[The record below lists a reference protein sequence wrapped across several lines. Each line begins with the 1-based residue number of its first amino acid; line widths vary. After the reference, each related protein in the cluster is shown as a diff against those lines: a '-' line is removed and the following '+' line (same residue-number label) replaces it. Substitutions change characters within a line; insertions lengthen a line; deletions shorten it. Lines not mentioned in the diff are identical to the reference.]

1 MPRLDCFAV
10 LVAVREVLGA
20 TVGFLGAS
28 FGCRAEI
35 LKVSWTWLFFLGVLK
50 DDPGEKSLQ
59 SSGHV

>member
-35 LKVSWTWLFFLGVLK
+35 LKVSMDVAVFLG
-50 DDPGEKSLQ
+50 GC
-59 SSGHV
+59 